1 MVVGLLE
8 TGLREG
14 EESGAGL
21 LEGKTEETARA
32 VETEKR
38 RQIAVL
44 VVGNGLEELEIV
56 FEKEG
61 TSERFGEEE
70 GAFEPEF
77 GGRRGGGGDAGR
89 GRDGAMVGEEGK
101 GFFEGLLGGAEGA
114 EREVAFGLF
123 AQVASAGEVA
133 DAGVVGVLG
142 VMGSI
147 IMSSMGIMVGII
159 MSIMGI
165 MVGIIMI
172 VIMSIIIMS
181 ITMIAIMSIIMSIMG
196 IMSIIMGIIIMSIII
211 MSIIIMSIIIM
222 SIIITIL
229 HSLPTVITLI
239 LQRLFTRLLLNTTIL
254 ITLIIITL
262 IPFTS
267 LLSPSLTSHRLH
279 HRQQLLVRRHRLPQ
293 LPPSRQRR
301 RKGSIQ
307 RQRQRVRQRLLRHLL
322 TTP

>member
-1 MVVGLLE
+1 METLIAVVVGLLE

-70 GAFEPEF
+70 SAFEPEF

-101 GFFEGLLGGAEGA
+101 GFFEGLLGGAEGT

-147 IMSSMGIMVGII
+147 IMSSMGIMGSII
-159 MSIMGI
+159 MSSMGI

-181 ITMIAIMSIIMSIMG
+181 IIMIAIMS
-196 IMSIIMGIIIMSIII
+196 IIMSIII

-239 LQRLFTRLLLNTTIL
+239 LPRLFTRLLLITTIL

>member
-1 MVVGLLE
+1 MKIGGKTDLETLIAVVVGLLE

-70 GAFEPEF
+70 SAFEPEF

-159 MSIMGI
+159 MIVIMSIIMSIMGI

-172 VIMSIIIMS
+172 
-181 ITMIAIMSIIMSIMG
+181 AIMSIIMSIIMG
-196 IMSIIMGIIIMSIII
+196 IMGI

-239 LQRLFTRLLLNTTIL
+239 LQRLLTRLLLITTIL

>member
-147 IMSSMGIMVGII
+147 IMSSMGIMVGI
-159 MSIMGI
+159 
-165 MVGIIMI
+165 MVGII
-172 VIMSIIIMS
+172 
-181 ITMIAIMSIIMSIMG
+181 MIAIMSIIMSII
-196 IMSIIMGIIIMSIII
+196 IMSIIIMGIIIMGIII
-211 MSIIIMSIIIM
+211 MGIIIMSIIIM

>member
-1 MVVGLLE
+1 MKIGGKTDLKTLIAVVVGLLE

-70 GAFEPEF
+70 SAFEPEF

-133 DAGVVGVLG
+133 DAGVVGVLS

-147 IMSSMGIMVGII
+147 IMSSMGIMVGI
-159 MSIMGI
+159 
-165 MVGIIMI
+165 MVG
-172 VIMSIIIMS
+172 
-181 ITMIAIMSIIMSIMG
+181 
-196 IMSIIMGIIIMSIII
+196 
-211 MSIIIMSIIIM
+211 IIIMSIIIM

-239 LQRLFTRLLLNTTIL
+239 LPRLFTRLLL

>member
-1 MVVGLLE
+1 METLIAVVVGLLE

-147 IMSSMGIMVGII
+147 IMSSMSIMVGIMVG
-159 MSIMGI
+159 
-165 MVGIIMI
+165 
-172 VIMSIIIMS
+172 
-181 ITMIAIMSIIMSIMG
+181 
-196 IMSIIMGIIIMSIII
+196 
-211 MSIIIMSIIIM
+211 IIIMSIIIM

>member
-1 MVVGLLE
+1 METLIAVVVGLLE

-147 IMSSMGIMVGII
+147 IMSSMGIMVGI
-159 MSIMGI
+159 
-165 MVGIIMI
+165 MVGII
-172 VIMSIIIMS
+172 
-181 ITMIAIMSIIMSIMG
+181 MIAIMSIIMSII
-196 IMSIIMGIIIMSIII
+196 IMSIIIMGIIIMGIII
-211 MSIIIMSIIIM
+211 MGIIIMSIIIM

>member
-1 MVVGLLE
+1 METLIAVVVGLLE

-123 AQVASAGEVA
+123 AQVASAGEVD
-133 DAGVVGVLG
+133 DAGVVGV
-142 VMGSI
+142 
-147 IMSSMGIMVGII
+147 
-159 MSIMGI
+159 
-165 MVGIIMI
+165 
-172 VIMSIIIMS
+172 
-181 ITMIAIMSIIMSIMG
+181 
-196 IMSIIMGIIIMSIII
+196 
-211 MSIIIMSIIIM
+211 
-222 SIIITIL
+222 
-229 HSLPTVITLI
+229 
-239 LQRLFTRLLLNTTIL
+239 
-254 ITLIIITL
+254 
-262 IPFTS
+262 
-267 LLSPSLTSHRLH
+267 
-279 HRQQLLVRRHRLPQ
+279 
-293 LPPSRQRR
+293 
-301 RKGSIQ
+301 
-307 RQRQRVRQRLLRHLL
+307 
-322 TTP
+322 

>member
-1 MVVGLLE
+1 MKIGGKTDLKTLIAVVVGLLE

-172 VIMSIIIMS
+172 VIMSII
-181 ITMIAIMSIIMSIMG
+181 
-196 IMSIIMGIIIMSIII
+196 
-211 MSIIIMSIIIM
+211 M

-239 LQRLFTRLLLNTTIL
+239 LQRLFTHLLLITTIL

-307 RQRQRVRQRLLRHLL
+307 RQRQRVR
-322 TTP
+322 

>member
-147 IMSSMGIMVGII
+147 IMSSMGIMVGI
-159 MSIMGI
+159 

-172 VIMSIIIMS
+172 
-181 ITMIAIMSIIMSIMG
+181 AIMS
-196 IMSIIMGIIIMSIII
+196 IIMSIII

>member
-1 MVVGLLE
+1 METLIAVVVGLLE

-159 MSIMGI
+159 
-165 MVGIIMI
+165 
-172 VIMSIIIMS
+172 
-181 ITMIAIMSIIMSIMG
+181 
-196 IMSIIMGIIIMSIII
+196 IMSIII

>member
-1 MVVGLLE
+1 METLIAVVVGLLE

-147 IMSSMGIMVGII
+147 IMSSMGIMVGI
-159 MSIMGI
+159 
-165 MVGIIMI
+165 MVGII
-172 VIMSIIIMS
+172 IMSIIIMS
-181 ITMIAIMSIIMSIMG
+181 IIIMSI
-196 IMSIIMGIIIMSIII
+196 IIMGIIIMSII
-211 MSIIIMSIIIM
+211 MVGIIIMSIIIM

>member
-211 MSIIIMSIIIM
+211 MSIII
-222 SIIITIL
+222 TIL

>member
-147 IMSSMGIMVGII
+147 IMSSMGIMVGI
-159 MSIMGI
+159 
-165 MVGIIMI
+165 MVGII
-172 VIMSIIIMS
+172 
-181 ITMIAIMSIIMSIMG
+181 MIAIMSIIMSII
-196 IMSIIMGIIIMSIII
+196 IMSIIIMGIIIMG
-211 MSIIIMSIIIM
+211 IIIMSIIIM

>member
-147 IMSSMGIMVGII
+147 IMSSMGIMVGI
-159 MSIMGI
+159 
-165 MVGIIMI
+165 MVG
-172 VIMSIIIMS
+172 
-181 ITMIAIMSIIMSIMG
+181 
-196 IMSIIMGIIIMSIII
+196 III

-239 LQRLFTRLLLNTTIL
+239 FQRLFTRLLLNTTIL

>member
-1 MVVGLLE
+1 MKIGGKTDLKTLIAVVVGLLE

-147 IMSSMGIMVGII
+147 IMSSMGIMGSII
-159 MSIMGI
+159 MSSMGI

-181 ITMIAIMSIIMSIMG
+181 IIMIA
-196 IMSIIMGIIIMSIII
+196 
-211 MSIIIMSIIIM
+211 IMSIIIM

-239 LQRLFTRLLLNTTIL
+239 LPRLFTHLLLITTIL

>member
-1 MVVGLLE
+1 METLIAVVVGLLE

-89 GRDGAMVGEEGK
+89 GRDGAMVGEEDK

-147 IMSSMGIMVGII
+147 IMSSMGIMVGI
-159 MSIMGI
+159 
-165 MVGIIMI
+165 MVGIIIMSI
-172 VIMSIIIMS
+172 IIMGIIIMSIIIMS
-181 ITMIAIMSIIMSIMG
+181 I
-196 IMSIIMGIIIMSIII
+196 IIMGIIIMSIII

>member
-1 MVVGLLE
+1 METLIAVVVGLLE

-147 IMSSMGIMVGII
+147 IMSSMSIMVGIMVGII
-159 MSIMGI
+159 
-165 MVGIIMI
+165 
-172 VIMSIIIMS
+172 IMS
-181 ITMIAIMSIIMSIMG
+181 
-196 IMSIIMGIIIMSIII
+196 IIIMSIII

>member
-159 MSIMGI
+159 
-165 MVGIIMI
+165 
-172 VIMSIIIMS
+172 
-181 ITMIAIMSIIMSIMG
+181 
-196 IMSIIMGIIIMSIII
+196 I

-229 HSLPTVITLI
+229 HFLPTVITLI

>member
-1 MVVGLLE
+1 METLIAVVVGLLE

-133 DAGVVGVLG
+133 DAGVVGVLS

-147 IMSSMGIMVGII
+147 IMSSMGIMVGI
-159 MSIMGI
+159 
-165 MVGIIMI
+165 MV
-172 VIMSIIIMS
+172 S
-181 ITMIAIMSIIMSIMG
+181 
-196 IMSIIMGIIIMSIII
+196 IIIMSIII

>member
-1 MVVGLLE
+1 METLIAVVVGLLE

-21 LEGKTEETARA
+21 LEGKIEETARA

-147 IMSSMGIMVGII
+147 IMSSMGIMVGI
-159 MSIMGI
+159 
-165 MVGIIMI
+165 MVGI
-172 VIMSIIIMS
+172 
-181 ITMIAIMSIIMSIMG
+181 
-196 IMSIIMGIIIMSIII
+196 IIMGIIIMSIII

-222 SIIITIL
+222 GIIIMSIIITIL

-239 LQRLFTRLLLNTTIL
+239 LPRLFTRLLLITTIL

>member
-89 GRDGAMVGEEGK
+89 GRDGAMVGEEDK

-147 IMSSMGIMVGII
+147 IMSSMGIMV
-159 MSIMGI
+159 
-165 MVGIIMI
+165 
-172 VIMSIIIMS
+172 
-181 ITMIAIMSIIMSIMG
+181 
-196 IMSIIMGIIIMSIII
+196 GIIIMSIII

>member
-1 MVVGLLE
+1 MKIGGKTDLKTLIAVVVGLLE

-181 ITMIAIMSIIMSIMG
+181 ITMIAIMSIIMSI
-196 IMSIIMGIIIMSIII
+196 
-211 MSIIIMSIIIM
+211 
-222 SIIITIL
+222 IITIL

-239 LQRLFTRLLLNTTIL
+239 LQRLFTHLLLITTIL

>member
-1 MVVGLLE
+1 METLIAVVVGLLE

-147 IMSSMGIMVGII
+147 IMSSMSIMVGI
-159 MSIMGI
+159 
-165 MVGIIMI
+165 MV
-172 VIMSIIIMS
+172 
-181 ITMIAIMSIIMSIMG
+181 
-196 IMSIIMGIIIMSIII
+196 GIIIMSIII